1 LFRAPVVACP
11 RCGSQASEK
20 VSDSGR
26 RHARLTI
33 DARRASSPSTISNV
47 SKSACSNFHS
57 LRIAELHPD
66 AGDAVAI
73 ALDVPHELQ
82 SEYVGLAGQH
92 VVLRTELDGA
102 EARRTYSL
110 TNVPGEWP
118 LRIVARIHEH
128 GQMSRH
134 LADELRVG
142 DQIDVLP
149 PNGSLTPR
157 SLAPASTYVGFAS
170 GCGITPVLSIV
181 KATLQANPTN
191 RFILF
196 YGNSNTDRVMCLEEL
211 LGLKDRFIDRLA
223 LHFVMSREPQE
234 VELYNGRIDAA
245 RVRELARTLFKT
257 EQVAEFFVCGPGD
270 MIDQVSGVLHD
281 LNVPADRIHSEH
293 FRDESTAHALT
304 DNAAAGDTAMAHAHG
319 GLAVGAGDAT
329 LHVTGPAARLDA
341 AAGTEP
347 VASGTARAPA
357 ADPDLAQ
364 VTVLMDGRHRTF
376 TMKMSDDTVLDA
388 ASRAGLELPF
398 SCRAGVVL
406 PRAARKSFLAQWRWT
421 RTTHSRTG
429 SWSKAMC
436 SPASRESRRPLSSST
451 TTRSNHELPD
461 DFV

>member
-1 LFRAPVVACP
+1 ML
-11 RCGSQASEK
+11 K
-20 VSDSGR
+20 
-26 RHARLTI
+26 
-33 DARRASSPSTISNV
+33 
-47 SKSACSNFHS
+47 FHS

-66 AGDAVAI
+66 ADDAVAV
-73 ALDVPHELQ
+73 ALDVPRELQ

-118 LRIVARIHEH
+118 LRIVARVHEH

-134 LADELRVG
+134 LAEGLRVG

-149 PNGSLTPR
+149 PNGSMTPR
-157 SLAPASTYVGFAS
+157 SVTPGSTYVAFAS
-170 GCGITPVLSIV
+170 GCGVTPVLSIV
-181 KATLQANPTN
+181 KTTLQSNPAN

-234 VELYNGRIDAA
+234 VELYNGRIDAT
-245 RVRELARTLFKT
+245 RVREFARTLFKA

-270 MIDQVSGVLHD
+270 MIDQVSGVLRD

-293 FRDESTAHALT
+293 FRDESTTAPAPT
-304 DNAAAGDTAMAHAHG
+304 DNTA
-319 GLAVGAGDAT
+319 
-329 LHVTGPAARLDA
+329 
-341 AAGTEP
+341 
-347 VASGTARAPA
+347 VAPS
-357 ADPDLAQ
+357 ADSMAQ

-376 TMKMSDDTVLDA
+376 TMKMNEDTVLEA

-398 SCRAGVVL
+398 SCRAGVCSTCRTKVVSGAVEMDQNYALEDWELEQGYVL
-406 PRAARKSFLAQWRWT
+406 ACQSRV
-421 RTTHSRTG
+421 RTPT
-429 SWSKAMC
+429 
-436 SPASRESRRPLSSST
+436 L
-451 TTRSNHELPD
+451 ELD
-461 DFV
+461 YDEK

>member
-1 LFRAPVVACP
+1 ML
-11 RCGSQASEK
+11 K
-20 VSDSGR
+20 
-26 RHARLTI
+26 
-33 DARRASSPSTISNV
+33 
-47 SKSACSNFHS
+47 FHS

-66 AGDAVAI
+66 ADDAVAI
-73 ALDVPHELQ
+73 ALDVPRELQ

-118 LRIVARIHEH
+118 LRIVARVHEH

-134 LADELRVG
+134 LAEELRVG

-149 PNGSLTPR
+149 PNGSLTRR
-157 SLAPASTYVGFAS
+157 SLVPASTYVGFAS

-191 RFILF
+191 HFILF

-211 LGLKDRFIDRLA
+211 LGLKDSFIDRLA

-245 RVRELARTLFKT
+245 RVRELARTLFKV

-270 MIDQVSGVLHD
+270 MIDQVSGVLRD

-293 FRDESTAHALT
+293 FRDESVNATA
-304 DNAAAGDTAMAHAHG
+304 DE
-319 GLAVGAGDAT
+319 AT
-329 LHVTGPAARLDA
+329 MVVVDP
-341 AAGTEP
+341 P
-347 VASGTARAPA
+347 SIPAPA
-357 ADPDLAQ
+357 ELTPAVSEDMAQ
-364 VTVLMDGRHRTF
+364 VTVLMDGRHRIF
-376 TMKMSDDTVLDA
+376 TMKMNDDTVLDA

-398 SCRAGVVL
+398 SCRAGVCSTCRTKVVSGAVEMDQNYALEDWELEQGYVL
-406 PRAARKSFLAQWRWT
+406 ACQ
-421 RTTHSRTG
+421 SRVKT
-429 SWSKAMC
+429 
-436 SPASRESRRPLSSST
+436 PTL
-451 TTRSNHELPD
+451 ELD
-461 DFV
+461 YDEK